1 MIEEYLK
8 SLGPLEI
15 GLLVAAIVIVAFV
28 LMLQWYS
35 YRDTKKK
42 IEQLKSFF
50 PSAGLSIIKT
60 SITKDDLKTNETLE
74 KFISNPPSR
83 HIETVSTMPTDDE
96 DLEYDDDEDAEE
108 PEPIEYTNLDLV
120 KVGTCSA
127 PFKEIVYETNAYLCK
142 NVGTSADFSI
152 LQDICERKL
161 EALETQISNTINVPL
176 YLGLAGTFIG
186 IITGLAGIA
195 FNVNSLFANSNMSPL
210 SNLLIGVVIAMIASF
225 VGLALM
231 IKNSSVAY
239 KKALDSCDK
248 NKNTYYDFLRRELMP
263 SLSNS
268 MASSLNSL
276 KSVLGEFV
284 GKFGHNL
291 DAYANSAELLND
303 NIKQQHLLLV
313 EINKM
318 KEKDVA
324 IEVAQTL
331 KNLKESADS
340 LAVFRSYQEDLNGTV
355 QQVNTAVSRIE
366 TIISD
371 FEDFAGNLK
380 VVVEN
385 QATAGELQT
394 QFREAIERHFPTGSE
409 ARQMWRKQFD
419 ELSTDA
425 ANVSTELNKQLKA
438 STEYIQSFVDDNK
451 DAFSS
456 LTQLNQVINKLVE
469 YANVQATCY
478 TDLKQEIQS
487 LKQEQVKAQQN
498 AATLN
503 TNLLT
508 AVREM
513 ITAVKSIKN

>member
-1 MIEEYLK
+1 MKDYLS
-8 SLGPLEI
+8 SLGPLET
-15 GLLVAAIVIVAFV
+15 GLLIAAVIIVACV
-28 LMLQWYS
+28 LVLQWYFYS
-35 YRDTKKK
+35 STKKK
-42 IEQLKSFF
+42 ISQLKNFF
-50 PSAGLSIIKT
+50 PSAGLTIVQT
-60 SITKDDLKTNETLE
+60 SITKEDLKTNETLD
-74 KFISNPPSR
+74 KFIANPPAR
-83 HIETVSTMPTDDE
+83 HKDVAPTVVIGDE
-96 DLEYDDDEDAEE
+96 EDEYDDNVGEDE
-108 PEPIEYTNLDLV
+108 PEPIEYTDIDLV
-120 KVGTCSA
+120 KVSRSSL

-161 EALETQISNTINVPL
+161 EALETQISNSINVPL

-195 FNVNSLFANSNMSPL
+195 GNVNDLFANGNMNPL
-210 SNLLIGVVIAMIASF
+210 INLLIGVVIAMIASF
-225 VGLALM
+225 IGLALM
-231 IKNSSVAY
+231 IHNSSVEY
-239 KKALDSCDK
+239 KDALDYCDK
-248 NKNTYYDFLRRELMP
+248 NKNVYYDFLRRELMP

-276 KSVLGEFV
+276 KSVLGEFI

-313 EINKM
+313 EINRM
-318 KEKDVA
+318 KEKEVA
-324 IEVAQTL
+324 VEVAQTFKDL
-331 KNLKESADS
+331 KDSAESLS
-340 LAVFRSYQEDLNGTV
+340 IFRSYQENLNGTI
-355 QQVNTAVSRIE
+355 QQVSTAVSRID
-366 TIISD
+366 TIIST
-371 FEDFAGNLK
+371 FQNFADNLK

-419 ELSTDA
+419 DLSSDA
-425 ANVSTELNKQLKA
+425 SNVSSELNRQLKA
-438 STEYIQSFVDDNK
+438 STEYIQSFVNENK
-451 DAFSS
+451 EAFNS
-456 LTQLNQVINKLVE
+456 LSQLNQVINKLVE

-478 TDLKQEIQS
+478 TDLKQEIQT

-513 ITAVKSIKN
+513 IAAVKSIKN